1 MALED
6 GGSKWKNVA
15 LLVIDMQVVRE
26 IDPLGRDVELF
37 RRQFYDKT
45 KVASKG
51 SVGAELV
58 DGLIIEENDYK
69 LVKTRFTAFLNTHLH
84 SYLHANGITDWVI
97 NGVQT
102 PNCIRQTVFDA
113 VSLDYKHVSVITDA
127 TAAATPDVHTAN
139 IFDMKNIGVV
149 TPTLEEWCQSTEKF
163 IS

>member
-1 MALED
+1 MHITPTSYQTTLC
-6 GGSKWKNVA
+6 
-15 LLVIDMQVVRE
+15 
-26 IDPLGRDVELF
+26 ELNPNYSI
-37 RRQFYDKT
+37 RLYMYGI
-45 KVASKG
+45 SYIY
-51 SVGAELV
+51 L
-58 DGLIIEENDYK
+58 
-69 LVKTRFTAFLNTHLH
+69 FL
-84 SYLHANGITDWVI
+84 
-97 NGVQT
+97 GVQT